1 MKKIVGKDNPNEILT
16 IKLEELEELYQLSEK
31 DLSLDRQIDIRSF
44 MAEIQKISIKG
55 NFDSLCVSK
64 RNDYI
69 ERLNMYIT
77 YLENSIRI

>member
-31 DLSLDRQIDIRSF
+31 DLSLDKQLNIRNF
-44 MAEIQKISIKG
+44 MAEIQKISMRG

-64 RNDYI
+64 RNEYI
-69 ERLNMYIT
+69 ERLNTYIT
-77 YLENSIRI
+77 YLENSSRL